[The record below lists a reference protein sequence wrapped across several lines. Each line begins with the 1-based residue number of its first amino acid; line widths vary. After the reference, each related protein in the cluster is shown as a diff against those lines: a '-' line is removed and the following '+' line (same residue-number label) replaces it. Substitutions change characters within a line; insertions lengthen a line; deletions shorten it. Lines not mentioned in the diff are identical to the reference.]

1 VNLVKLLVKNSFWLA
16 LFAIILMKVFN
27 LLFTSQTMAQSLPSS
42 AVQEIIARQA
52 QAWENQDPQA
62 IADDFAENAIFIA
75 AGFKFVGQEQISKAA
90 QDYFRKFHHTSVEI
104 KRTIID
110 GDRGAV
116 EWDWRDQNR
125 KTGKS
130 GWAEDAIVFEL
141 ANGKIIYWRE
151 YIEKKK

>member
-1 VNLVKLLVKNSFWLA
+1 
-16 LFAIILMKVFN
+16 MN
-27 LLFTSQTMAQSLPSS
+27 LLEKYFAWLIWLILLLIIFMGIFNPSPTSQTMAQSLSS
-42 AVQEIIARQA
+42 SVPQAIIVRQA
-52 QAWENQDPQA
+52 QAWENQDVQA

-75 AGFKFVGQEQISKAA
+75 AGFKFVGKEQIKKAA
-90 QDYFRKFHHTSVEI
+90 QEYFQQFHHTSVEI

-125 KTGKS
+125 QTGKL
-130 GWAEDAIVFEL
+130 GWAEDAIIFEL

>member
-1 VNLVKLLVKNSFWLA
+1 MNLTEKNFAWLI
-16 LFAIILMKVFN
+16 LFVIIFMGIFN
-27 LLFTSQTMAQSLPSS
+27 PLPTSQTMAQSLPSS
-42 AVQEIIARQA
+42 VVQELIVRQA
-52 QAWENQDPQA
+52 QAWEDQDAQA
-62 IADDFAENAIFIA
+62 IADDFAENAVFIA
-75 AGFKFVGQEQISKAA
+75 AGFKFVGKEQVRKAA
-90 QDYFRKFHHTSVEI
+90 QDYFQQFHHTSVEI

-130 GWAEDAIVFEL
+130 GWAEDAIIFEL

-151 YIEKKK
+151 YIEKKQ